1 MERCANMNER
11 GRQRRLVMAV
21 IGALLAWG
29 VVWLQLSLDL
39 PRSVRLLAAAP
50 LLLAT
55 YGFFQARE
63 RTCVR
68 LAHSGRR
75 ETSTGSEP
83 IDDPLELYRIRR
95 QASVVHASA
104 IVAAFAIAA
113 VLYAI

>member
-1 MERCANMNER
+1 MARCANMNER
-11 GRQRRLVMAV
+11 GRRRRLAMAV
-21 IGALLAWG
+21 IGTLLAWG

-39 PRSVRLLAAAP
+39 PRAVRLLTAGP

-63 RTCVR
+63 HTCVR
-68 LAHSGRR
+68 LARNGRR

-83 IDDPLELYRIRR
+83 IDDPVELYRIRR

-104 IVAAFAIAA
+104 IVAALAIAA
-113 VLYAI
+113 VLYAV